1 MVLLDVNNLCVRF
14 ETHHGTVRAVEGV
27 SFSLDEGET
36 LGLVGESGSG
46 KSVTNLGIMGLV
58 PSPPGVVEAGHILL
72 DGRDLVQMS
81 EAQLRRVRGNEVA
94 MIFQDPMTS
103 LNPLLTVER
112 QLTEVLELHRNMTR
126 AEARRAAAR
135 GLDEVGIPDPERR
148 LDQYPHE
155 LSGGMRQRVMIA
167 MGLLCEPKL
176 LLADEPTTA
185 LDVTIQAQILELMKD
200 LQERRGTAIILVTH
214 DLGVV
219 AGMAD
224 RVHVMYAGRLV
235 ETGPIGPLFKDPRH
249 PYTRGLL
256 QSVPRLTGDP
266 DLALDSIPGQP
277 PDLADL
283 PPGCAFA
290 PRCSFATPACE
301 LDRPRLDPEHGPE
314 APKDAR
320 SSACFETDNLPAAVL
335 PGGTSQ

>member
-1 MVLLDVNNLCVRF
+1 MTLLDVNDLRVRF
-14 ETHHGTVRAVEGV
+14 ETHHGTVRAVDGV
-27 SFSLDEGET
+27 SFNLDEGET

-58 PSPPGVVEAGHILL
+58 PSPPGVVEAGHVLL
-72 DGRDLVQMS
+72 EGRDLVQMS
-81 EAQLRRVRGNEVA
+81 DAQLRGVRGNEVS

-103 LNPLLTVER
+103 LNPLLTIER

-126 AEARRAAAR
+126 AEARRAAAK
-135 GLDEVGIPDPERR
+135 GLDEVGIPEPERR

-266 DLALDSIPGQP
+266 DVALDCIPGQP
-277 PDLADL
+277 PDLAAL
-283 PPGCAFA
+283 PPGCSFA
-290 PRCSFATPACE
+290 PRCGFAKPTCE
-301 LDRPRLDPEHGPE
+301 LDQPALNHIPSQDS
-314 APKDAR
+314 R
-320 SSACFETDNLPAAVL
+320 SSACFETENLL
-335 PGGTSQ
+335 GESDQ